1 MDQRVCEEKTGELE
15 DFWTRGPEGCVNL
28 RQENWRTL
36 DQRVCEE
43 KTGELENFLDQRT
56 REMEFFI
63 VMSSGYKYKV

>member
-1 MDQRVCEEKTGELE
+1 MCEFKTGELE
-15 DFWTRGPEGCVNL
+15 DFWTRGFVKKRL
-28 RQENWRTL
+28 ENWRTL

-56 REMEFFI
+56 REMELFI